1 MPGKDKAS
9 KSGQSLEKAVKD
21 LAENRGLEVRRQFK
35 LGRRLWGA
43 ERRIDLILRDSG
55 SEKTLGIECKAQE
68 TPGTAQEKIPA
79 TLADIQAW
87 PIPGLVVFSG
97 VGFTDDMKAFLIAS
111 GRAVELRDLEPWLR
125 LFFSLPLS

>member
-1 MPGKDKAS
+1 
-9 KSGQSLEKAVKD
+9 
-21 LAENRGLEVRRQFK
+21 
-35 LGRRLWGA
+35 
-43 ERRIDLILRDSG
+43 
-55 SEKTLGIECKAQE
+55 LGIECKAQE

-79 TLADIQAW
+79 TLEDIQAW

-97 VGFTDDMKAFLIAS
+97 SGFTNDMKAFLIAS